1 MYDIE
6 MVVLFDLD
14 VLLMTIVFRS
24 LKVRNN
30 ILRETR
36 DDIDFLFTRSMVFE
50 RSRFLWLL

>member
-14 VLLMTIVFRS
+14 VLLMTIVFGS

-30 ILRETR
+30 ILREAR
-36 DDIDFLFTRSMVFE
+36 DDIDFLFTRSMVLE
-50 RSRFLWLL
+50 RSRFLWLM